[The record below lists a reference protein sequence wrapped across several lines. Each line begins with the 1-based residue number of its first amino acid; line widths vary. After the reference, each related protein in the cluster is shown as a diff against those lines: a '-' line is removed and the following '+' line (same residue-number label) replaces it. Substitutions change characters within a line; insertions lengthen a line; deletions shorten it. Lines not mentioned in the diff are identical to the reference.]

1 MFLKDGFILLV
12 VPLVRLPEFVYFLIN
27 PAGILL
33 ADDATKFSFVYH
45 IITIHGAKI
54 GNISETCKH
63 LGKFFRVGG
72 FGRENG
78 VGVWQILQF

>member
-1 MFLKDGFILLV
+1 MFLKNSFILLV
-12 VPLVRLPEFVYFLIN
+12 VPLTRFPEFVYFFIN
-27 PAGILL
+27 SAGIIL

-45 IITIHGAKI
+45 IITIHWAKI

-72 FGRENG
+72 LGEKME
-78 VGVWQILQF
+78 